1 MNTITISNPFQV
13 KSKRVKKDVE
23 KLIKSGIKTNEIN
36 LQMNFICDDPGLILN
51 DFRKLKNHIAFN
63 NSNI

>member
-1 MNTITISNPFQV
+1 MKIIVINTPLEV

-36 LQMNFICDDPGLILN
+36 LQMNFICDDPGWILN